1 VSKWRGPVM
10 ESRPGETPDPPPS
23 DGYGIAA
30 WREKR
35 ASDLAAIA
43 ELRRL
48 IQDQQFRM
56 AERVLAGHHDAGDA
70 ATVGTLRQLCVS
82 GAEQLRVA
90 AELESAANAQRVAAQ
105 EVRDGIAALL
115 TVWER
120 HLKAPAVHA
129 VSPPV
134 PVAGRGDGRPS
145 RPWRIFSRGSAP
157 QPNAEAWAG
166 PGPPEPPAPAPLISM
181 DPMSWTTPPAPA
193 GAEVA
198 ACVLGPLDLTVA
210 GQRVLKWSSL
220 KARTVFQYLVVQIG
234 RPVRREVL
242 MELMWPDHSLS
253 SARNNL
259 NAALYSLRN
268 TLSQYGR
275 NVQYILHQDGC
286 YLPNPELVWWIDR
299 NEFLTVLQHGDLA
312 RGGAHPARAIDS
324 YRRAVRLYRGPLFE
338 DDNDSD
344 WYLPEQRRLKELY
357 LQALGHLTEM
367 HLDLGDLTA
376 AVQFGQLALSADQC
390 YESVHRLLMRCYALQ
405 HQQQLV
411 ARQYRLC
418 SAALQE
424 ELGVCPGADTVE
436 LFHRLTWSE

>member
-1 VSKWRGPVM
+1 M
-10 ESRPGETPDPPPS
+10 ESGPGETPDRPRS
-23 DGYGIAA
+23 EGRSSAS
-30 WREKR
+30 WRGQR

-48 IQDQQFRM
+48 IHDQQFR
-56 AERVLAGHHDAGDA
+56 AAGRLLASRPDADDA
-70 ATVGTLRQLCVS
+70 ATVGTLRQLCAS
-82 GAEQLRVA
+82 GAEQLQVA
-90 AELESAANAQRVAAQ
+90 AELESAARAQRLLAQ
-105 EVRDGIAALL
+105 EVRDSIDALMA
-115 TVWER
+115 VWER
-120 HLKAPAVHA
+120 HISAPEENAPPAPAA
-129 VSPPV
+129 RRGE
-134 PVAGRGDGRPS
+134 GRHGL
-145 RPWRIFSRGSAP
+145 PWRIFSRGSAT
-157 QPNAEAWAG
+157 QGNAGARTGPAG
-166 PGPPEPPAPAPLISM
+166 SEPPTPTPTPAVGV
-181 DPMSWTTPPAPA
+181 DPMSAATPPAPPD
-193 GAEVA
+193 AEVA

-268 TLSQYGR
+268 TLGHYGR

-299 NEFLTVLQHGDLA
+299 NEFLTALQHGDLA
-312 RGGAHPARAIDS
+312 RSGGHRALAIDA
-324 YRRAVRLYRGPLFE
+324 YRQAVRLYRGPLFE

-357 LQALGHLTEM
+357 LQALEHLTEIS
-367 HLDLGDLTA
+367 LDLGDLDV

-411 ARQYRLC
+411 ARQYRFC
-418 SAALQE
+418 SAALE
-424 ELGVCPGADTVE
+424 DELGVSPGADTVE
-436 LFHRLTWSE
+436 LFRHLTAP

>member
-1 VSKWRGPVM
+1 MAGPVM
-10 ESRPGETPDPPPS
+10 ESDLGETPDPPPS

-30 WREKR
+30 WRQEK

-56 AERVLAGHHDAGDA
+56 AERVLATHHDAADA
-70 ATVGTLRQLCVS
+70 ATVATLRQLCVS

-90 AELESAANAQRVAAQ
+90 AELESAASAQRVAAQ
-105 EVRDGIAALL
+105 EVRDGIDALL
-115 TVWER
+115 AVWER
-120 HLKAPAVHA
+120 QVRAPAVHA
-129 VSPPV
+129 VPPPA
-134 PVAGRGDGRPS
+134 PVAGRGDGRPG
-145 RPWRIFSRGSAP
+145 RPWRIFSRGPAP
-157 QPNAEAWAG
+157 QGNAG
-166 PGPPEPPAPAPLISM
+166 PPARPAAPEPPAPAPAISM
-181 DPMSWTTPPAPA
+181 DPVSMTTPPAP
-193 GAEVA
+193 GSAEVA
-198 ACVLGPLDLTVA
+198 AWVLGPLDLTVA

-220 KARTVFQYLVVQIG
+220 KARTVLQYLVVQIG

-299 NEFLTVLQHGDLA
+299 NEFLAALQHGDLA

-357 LQALGHLTEM
+357 LQALGHLTEI
-367 HLDLGDLTA
+367 HLDLGDLNA
-376 AVQFGQLALSADQC
+376 AVKFGQLALSADQC

-418 SAALQE
+418 SAALRE